1 MVLDNNWFTEAAS
14 DIGTAFS
21 LQLGKKLHEEQSEYQ
36 RIEVYATRTFGNLM
50 VIDGYIMLTARD
62 NFVYHE
68 MMTHPA
74 LFAHGAARNVAIIGG
89 GDCGTLREVCKHA
102 GVETVTQIEIDER
115 VTRVAEQYFPELCSA
130 NNDPRVS
137 LVFDDGIAWMQAAR
151 DASLDLIIVDST
163 DPIGPAEGLFN
174 KAFYNECQRAL
185 RPGGLFVQQ
194 SESPLAHTPLIA
206 SMHVAMQQ
214 AGFAA
219 SHVLSFPQPVYP
231 TGWWSATLAQRDAGA
246 LNTPPGTDKLALDY
260 YTPQIHTAAFAQPAF
275 LQKRL
280 AAGAAAADD

>member
-1 MVLDNNWFTEAAS
+1 MVLDNTWFTEAAS

-21 LQLGKKLHEEQSEYQ
+21 LQLGEKLHAEQSQFQ

-50 VIDGYIMLTARD
+50 VIDGYIMLTERD

-74 LFAHGAARNVAIIGG
+74 LFAHGAAKDVAIIGG
-89 GDCGTLREVCKHA
+89 GDCGTLREVCKHTD
-102 GVETVTQIEIDER
+102 VRNVTQIEIDAR
-115 VTRVAEQYFPELCSA
+115 VTRVAEQYFPKLCSA
-130 NNDPRVS
+130 NNDPRAR
-137 LVFDDGIAWMQAAR
+137 LVFDDGIAWMQAAA

-174 KAFYNECQRAL
+174 KAFYTQCRRAL

-194 SESPLAHTPLIA
+194 SESPLAHTPLIV
-206 SMHVAMQQ
+206 SMHAAMRQ
-214 AGFAA
+214 AGFAT

-231 TGWWSATLAQRDAGA
+231 TGWWSASLAQRDASTLKTPTNTDA
-246 LNTPPGTDKLALDY
+246 LQLDY

-275 LQKRL
+275 LQRQL
-280 AAGAAAADD
+280 AAADPI

>member
-1 MVLDNNWFTEAAS
+1 MVLDSNWFTEAAS

-21 LQLGKKLHEEQSEYQ
+21 LKLGEKLHEEQSEYQ
-36 RIEVYATRTFGNLM
+36 RIEVYATRNFGNLM
-50 VIDGYIMLTARD
+50 VIDGYIMLTDRD

-74 LFAHGAARNVAIIGG
+74 LFAHGAARDVAIIGG

-102 GVETVTQIEIDER
+102 GVQNVTQIEIDER
-115 VTRVAEQYFPELCSA
+115 VTRVAEQYFPALCSA
-130 NNDPRVS
+130 NNDPRAR
-137 LVFDDGIAWMQAAR
+137 LLFDDGIAWMQAAE

-174 KAFYNECQRAL
+174 KAFYTQCRRAL

-194 SESPLAHTPLIA
+194 SESPLAHTPLIV
-206 SMHVAMQQ
+206 SMHAAMHQ

-231 TGWWSATLAQRDAGA
+231 TGWWSASLAQRDAGA
-246 LNTPPGTDKLALDY
+246 LKTPESTAVLKLDY
-260 YTPQIHTAAFAQPAF
+260 YNVQIHAAAFAQPAF
-275 LQKRL
+275 LQRQL
-280 AAGAAAADD
+280 SAAAPT

>member
-1 MVLDNNWFTEAAS
+1 MVLDNNWFTEAAEE
-14 DIGTAFS
+14 IGTAFS
-21 LQLGKKLHEEQSEYQ
+21 LRLGEKLHEEQSQYQ
-36 RIEVYATRTFGNLM
+36 RIEVYATRDFGNLM

-74 LFAHGAARNVAIIGG
+74 LFAHGSAKDVVIIGG

-102 GVETVTQIEIDER
+102 SVESVTQIEIDER
-115 VTRVAEQYFPELCSA
+115 VTRVAEKYFPELCSA
-130 NNDPRVS
+130 NNDPRAE
-137 LVFDDGIAWMQAAR
+137 LVFDDGIAWMQAAA

-174 KAFYNECQRAL
+174 KAFYKECKRAL

-194 SESPLAHTPLIA
+194 SESPLVHTPLIV
-206 SMHVAMQQ
+206 SMHTAMQEV
-214 AGFAA
+214 GFAA

-231 TGWWSATLAQRDAGA
+231 TGWWSASLVQRDNGPLKVPAS
-246 LNTPPGTDKLALDY
+246 TDDMDLQY
-260 YTPQIHTAAFAQPAF
+260 YTPAIHNGAFAQPAF
-275 LQKRL
+275 LQKQLQAIR
-280 AAGAAAADD
+280 